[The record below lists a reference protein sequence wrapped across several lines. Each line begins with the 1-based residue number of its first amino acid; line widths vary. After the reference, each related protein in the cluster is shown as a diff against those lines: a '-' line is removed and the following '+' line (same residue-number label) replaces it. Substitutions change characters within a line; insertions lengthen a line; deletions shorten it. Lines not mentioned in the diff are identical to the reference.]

1 MATTKY
7 EFKEKGFNDD
17 GSFSHYVTP
26 RADPKV
32 YEDPFDYIFDTK
44 KEALAFIRE
53 QVEEE
58 CIEAEEVNNW
68 VLVKVTT
75 TEINVKLV

>member
-32 YEDPFDYIFDTK
+32 YEDPYDYVFDSEQ
-44 KEALAFIRE
+44 EAINFIRE

-58 CIEAEEVNNW
+58 CIEAEEVQNW
-68 VLVKVTT
+68 VLVEVVTT
-75 TEINVKLV
+75 EVNVKLV